1 MTKDEA
7 YEAIRTWLL
16 DNYEAVLETI
26 APLVKQRDTLLIEQ
40 PHLTGD
46 IKDQFKWFACSYI
59 IKMISDARA
68 DIPAE
73 DVQVYIRSMDLNYF
87 MTLDIHA

>member
-1 MTKDEA
+1 MNKEEA
-7 YEAIRTWLL
+7 YEAIRLWLL

-26 APLVKQRDTLLIEQ
+26 SPLVKQRDTLLVEQ

-46 IKDQFKWFACSYI
+46 IKDQFKWFSCSYI
-59 IKMISDARA
+59 IKMLSDARP

-73 DVQVYIRSMDLNYF
+73 DVQVYIRSMDINHFL
-87 MTLDIHA
+87 TLDVHA